1 MVVAVYEKD
10 INLHL
15 QVEINIPKHIFA
27 FEQQNYFRYLSYQ
40 PRLSDNHQNLNSPSF
55 QEIFIDGLSL
65 IFQGITLLLYMKI
78 LLHEDYEDYEYFH
91 YVKYVQIRSFFWSVF
106 SCIQE
111 NADQKIL
118 LIWTL
123 FM

>member
-27 FEQQNYFRYLSYQ
+27 FEQQNYSRYLSYQ

-78 LLHEDYEDYEYFH
+78 LLHEDYEDYEYFY
-91 YVKYVQIRSFFWSVF
+91 YVKYV
-106 SCIQE
+106 
-111 NADQKIL
+111 
-118 LIWTL
+118 
-123 FM
+123 